1 MLKEI
6 VENLNSERKELDE
19 RLKNLIWELGIME
32 VAEVLL
38 KRINDKEVKKVADLL
53 VDDMA
58 DMENDFPELY
68 SIYKKHKYR
77 KFLEEYYFNYA
88 DEVVLKV
95 YFAELVFNALT
106 NDEIKAH
113 IEYMEDNLV
122 DEY

>member
-19 RLKNLIWELGIME
+19 RLKNLIWELGVME
-32 VAEVLL
+32 VAEELL
-38 KRINDKEVKKVADLL
+38 KRLNDEETKKVADLL

-58 DMENDFPELY
+58 DIENDFPDLY
-68 SIYKKHKYR
+68 KIYKKHKYK

-95 YFAELVFNALT
+95 YFTELVFNALS
-106 NDEIKAH
+106 NDEIKSH
-113 IEYMEDNLV
+113 IEYMENILL
-122 DEY
+122 